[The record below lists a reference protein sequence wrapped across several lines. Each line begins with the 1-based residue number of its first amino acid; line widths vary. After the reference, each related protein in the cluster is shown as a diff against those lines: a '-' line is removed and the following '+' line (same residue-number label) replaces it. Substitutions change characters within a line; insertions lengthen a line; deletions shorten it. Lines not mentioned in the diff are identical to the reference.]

1 VLDVVTPGP
10 ADYLPRLDKLLSH
23 VDVFMPNDHEAELMT
38 GEHDPVRQAECFR
51 RLGATTVII
60 TQGGVGAVLVGPNV
74 RLRAGTFTMPF
85 VDGSGG
91 GDAFAAGYIC
101 GMLRGDDEQGCLRIA
116 SALGAS
122 CVRAV
127 GTTTSVFTRRECEE
141 FLSRN
146 ALRIERI

>member
-1 VLDVVTPGP
+1 
-10 ADYLPRLDKLLSH
+10 
-23 VDVFMPNDHEAELMT
+23 
-38 GEHDPVRQAECFR
+38 
-51 RLGATTVII
+51 
-60 TQGGVGAVLVGPNV
+60 
-74 RLRAGTFTMPF
+74 MPF

-101 GMLRGDDEQGCLRIA
+101 GMLRDEDEAGCLRIA

-127 GTTTSVFTRRECEE
+127 GTTTSVFRRGESEE

-146 ALRIERI
+146 ELSIERI